1 MSITE
6 KQKNSD
12 RNVDHW
18 ATLKES
24 GTYSGLRFLFFL
36 NNVLGRKVYSLIVYP
51 VALYFVIF
59 NAKSRRASQ
68 QYLLLH
74 WHKNSQALKNKPN
87 LRNSVIHFKYFAEA
101 VLDKALAWS
110 SDIPEDTFVAVDPS
124 CIDEMMADKRGQLI
138 IGSHFGNLEYCRGF
152 MQRYKDKIINILVY
166 DKHSAN
172 FVQIMQK
179 INPDSRINIFQV
191 DEFDIATILLLKQKT
206 DAGEWVFIAGDRIPL
221 AGVEHTVE
229 VSFLDKA
236 ARLPIG
242 PYLLAKALACPV
254 KLMFG
259 YRHPDLPENKICFD
273 VVKFTER
280 LSFTRKNRDEVMQ
293 QFAQQFISVLERHC
307 LQAPYQWFNFYDF
320 WVDDIMSLTTL
331 NTKEPEAEGCDKKG
345 VDKKAFDSKE
355 LDSKELGGKDS
366 DAKKIASKII
376 NSKDVGI

>member
-101 VLDKALAWS
+101 ILDKALAWS

-331 NTKEPEAEGCDKKG
+331 NTKEPEAEGY
-345 VDKKAFDSKE
+345 DSKE
-355 LDSKELGGKDS
+355 HDSKELGCKDS

-376 NSKDVGI
+376 NSKDIGI